1 MPSVADDNK
10 AINNILIVGG
20 GTAGWLTATILAS
33 RFNNNSER
41 KINIQLVEAPG
52 IPIVGVGEGTWPSMR
67 MTLHNAGISET
78 EFLKFCS
85 ASFKQG
91 SKFVGWRS
99 GEPDDFYYHPFELP
113 IGNDG
118 QDLSEKWWKR
128 GGTESFSKA
137 CCVQEAICEL
147 HLSPKLKTSRDYA
160 GTMNYGYHLD
170 AGKFSE
176 FLRDHCTNNLDVGL
190 TLDRVTYINSD
201 ENGQIS
207 SVQTEKSGRL
217 CADLFIDCT
226 GFRSLLLGEHMGVG
240 LIDKSDVFP
249 INSALAVR
257 IPYGD
262 NAPVK
267 SPTIS
272 TAQEAGWIWD
282 IGLSHRRGVGYV
294 YCDKYI
300 SRHKAH
306 KQLQAYLGID
316 DDVMADLSPKHLTI
330 RSGFRESFWKN
341 NCVAIGLS
349 AGFLEPLE
357 ATAMMLIENSAHMVS
372 AAIISQQDLKKASDN
387 FNVQLHKQWDS
398 IIDFL
403 KLHYVLSKRPEP
415 FWQDVSASETMSER
429 LRENLTKWEAAFPTQ
444 TTFNETDDVFP
455 SASYQYVLHGMTSH
469 VEGRAQPAEIT
480 HEFEKAFEDI
490 KRNAERLASK
500 LLTNREM
507 LDLISA
513 L

>member
-1 MPSVADDNK
+1 MNVAEK
-10 AINNILIVGG
+10 TESMTNILIVGG

-33 RFNNNSER
+33 QFNRNTDT
-41 KINIQLVEAPG
+41 KINISLVEAPG

-67 MTLHNAGISET
+67 MTLHNAGINET

-91 SKFVGWRS
+91 SKFIGWRS
-99 GEPDDFYYHPFELP
+99 GEADDFYYHPFELP
-113 IGNDG
+113 IGNNG
-118 QDLSEKWWKR
+118 QDLSEEWWKR
-128 GGTESFSKA
+128 GGSESFSKA

-160 GTMNYGYHLD
+160 GIMNYGYHLD

-176 FLRDHCTNNLDVGL
+176 FLRDHCTKNLGVGL
-190 TLDRVTYINSD
+190 TPDRVTSINSD

-207 SVQTEKSGRL
+207 SMQTEKSGRL
-217 CADLFIDCT
+217 SADLFIDCT
-226 GFRSLLLGEHMGVG
+226 GFRSLLLGQHMGVG
-240 LIDKSDVFP
+240 LIDKADVFP

-257 IPYGD
+257 IPYGGD
-262 NAPVK
+262 APVK
-267 SPTIS
+267 SPTLSI
-272 TAQEAGWIWD
+272 AQEAGWIWD

-300 SRHKAH
+300 SRDKAQ

-316 DDVMADLSPKHLTI
+316 DKVMAGLSSKHLTI
-330 RSGFRESFWKN
+330 RSGYREAFWKH

-357 ATAMMLIENSAHMVS
+357 ATAMMLIENSAHMVVS
-372 AAIISQQDLKKASDN
+372 AIKNQDNFKKASDS

-403 KLHYVLSKRPEP
+403 KLHYALSKRPEP
-415 FWQDVSASETMSER
+415 FWQEVSARETMSER
-429 LRENLTKWEAAFPTQ
+429 LRENVTKWEAVFPTQ
-444 TTFNETDDVFP
+444 AAFNKTDDVFP
-455 SASYQYVLHGMTSH
+455 TASYQYVLHGMTSH
-469 VEGRAQPAEIT
+469 TKRSAKPSEIA
-480 HEFEKAFEDI
+480 HEFDKAFEGI

>member
-1 MPSVADDNK
+1 MSAAEKTEN
-10 AINNILIVGG
+10 ITNILIVGG

-33 RFNNNSER
+33 HFNRTVGAN
-41 KINIQLVEAPG
+41 INISLVEAPG

-67 MTLHNAGISET
+67 KTLRNAGINES

-91 SKFVGWRS
+91 SKFVGWRN
-99 GEPDDFYYHPFELP
+99 GELDDFYYHPFELP
-113 IGNDG
+113 VGNDG
-118 QDLSEKWWKR
+118 QDLSEEWWKR
-128 GGTESFSKA
+128 GGQESFSKA
-137 CCVQEAICEL
+137 CCVQEALCEL

-160 GTMNYGYHLD
+160 GIMNYGYHLD

-176 FLRDHCTNNLDVGL
+176 FLRNHCTKNLDVAL
-190 TLDRVTYINSD
+190 TFDRVTSINSD
-201 ENGQIS
+201 ENGQIL
-207 SVQTEKSGRL
+207 SVQTEESGRL
-217 CADLFIDCT
+217 SADLFIDCT
-226 GFRSLLLGEHMGVG
+226 GFRSLLLGQHMGVG

-262 NAPVK
+262 KALVK
-267 SPTIS
+267 SPTLS

-300 SRHKAH
+300 SRDEAQ

-316 DDVMADLSPKHLTI
+316 DDVMADLNPKYLTI
-330 RSGFRESFWKN
+330 RSGYRQAFWKN

-357 ATAMMLIENSAHMVS
+357 ATAMMLIENSAHMVV
-372 AAIISQQDLKKASDN
+372 AAITNQDDFEKASGS

-403 KLHYVLSKRPEP
+403 KLHYALSKRPEP
-415 FWQDVSASETMSER
+415 FWQEVSARDTMSER

-444 TTFNETDDVFP
+444 SAFNETDDVFP
-455 SASYQYVLHGMTSH
+455 AASYQYVLHGMTSH
-469 VEGRAQPAEIT
+469 AKRDAKAAQIM
-480 HEFEKAFEDI
+480 HEFDKAFEDI
-490 KRNAERLASK
+490 KHNAERLASK

-513 L
+513 P

>member
-1 MPSVADDNK
+1 MSKADTSDS
-10 AINNILIVGG
+10 ITNILIVGG

-33 RFNNNSER
+33 QLNQSRDST
-41 KINIQLVEAPG
+41 INISLIEAPG

-67 MTLHNAGISET
+67 MTLRNAGIKEAD
-78 EFLKFCS
+78 FLKFCS

-91 SKFVGWRS
+91 SKFVGWRN

-113 IGNDG
+113 VGNDG
-118 QDLSEKWWKR
+118 NDLSEEWWKR
-128 GGTESFSKA
+128 ERKASFSKA
-137 CCVQEAICEL
+137 CCVQETLCEL

-160 GTMNYGYHLD
+160 GIMNYGYHLD

-176 FLRDHCTNNLDVGL
+176 FLRDHCTENLNVAL
-190 TLDRVTYINSD
+190 TLDRVRSINSD
-201 ENGQIS
+201 EKGHIS
-207 SVQTEKSGRL
+207 SVQTENSGRIS
-217 CADLFIDCT
+217 ADLFIDCT
-226 GFRSLLLGEHMGVG
+226 GFRSLLLGQHMRVG

-257 IPYGD
+257 IPYAE

-267 SPTIS
+267 SPTLS

-300 SRHKAH
+300 SREKAQ

-316 DDVMADLSPKHLTI
+316 DEVMAGLSPKHLNI
-330 RSGFRESFWKN
+330 RSGYRTSFWVN

-357 ATAMMLIENSAHMVS
+357 ATAMMLIENSAHMV
-372 AAIISQQDLKKASDN
+372 AASVKTQQDFDTASDS

-403 KLHYVLSKRPEP
+403 KLHYALSNRPEP
-415 FWQDVSASETMSER
+415 FWQDVSAEKTISKR
-429 LRENLTKWEAAFPTQ
+429 LRTNLKKWQADFSTQ
-444 TTFNETDDVFP
+444 ASFNEVDDVFP
-455 SASYQYVLHGMTSH
+455 NASYQYVLHGMNFH
-469 VEGRAQPAEIT
+469 VKR
-480 HEFEKAFEDI
+480 DI
-490 KRNAERLASK
+490 KPTKITCESEKVFEEIERNASRLASK

-507 LDLISA
+507 LDLISVS
-513 L
+513 